1 MLKTFQGIKFSHGA
15 KVLYIGVDSSVVIYI
30 SLAVK
35 ISIYL
40 SLLP

>member
-30 SLAVK
+30 SVK